1 VDFIYQSTKSI
12 AQELLG
18 KKLAFNNEGKWVS
31 GYIVETEA
39 YLGVVDQA
47 CHGYQGKRTPRV
59 ESLYLEGGAVYVY
72 QMHRQHLL
80 NIVTREAGVPEAV
93 LIRAIQ
99 PVDHL
104 ELMVSNRN
112 KEGLDVSNGPGK
124 LTQAMGITK
133 ALDGTLVG
141 VGTLKITEGLQPRH
155 ISASPRIGIP
165 NKGEW
170 TEAPLRFYVTGNPYV
185 SQMPKKS
192 MVAAAESWENKKN

>member
-1 VDFIYQSTKSI
+1 MDFIYQSTKTI

-18 KKLAFNNEGKWVS
+18 KKLSFNHDGKWVS

-39 YLGVVDQA
+39 YLGVIDQA
-47 CHGYQGKRTPRV
+47 CHSYQWKRTPRV

-80 NIVTREAGVPEAV
+80 NIVTQEAGVPEAV
-93 LIRAIQ
+93 LIRAVQ

-104 ELMVSNRN
+104 QLMINNRN
-112 KEGLDVSNGPGK
+112 KEGLEISNGPGK

-133 ALDGTLVG
+133 ALDGSW
-141 VGTLKITEGLQPRH
+141 VGTGDIKITEGLRPRH
-155 ISASPRIGIP
+155 ITAAPRIGIP

-170 TEAPLRFYVTGNPYV
+170 TNAALRFYVTGNPYV
-185 SQMPKKS
+185 SQLPKRL
-192 MVAAAESWENKKN
+192 MVAAVESWE